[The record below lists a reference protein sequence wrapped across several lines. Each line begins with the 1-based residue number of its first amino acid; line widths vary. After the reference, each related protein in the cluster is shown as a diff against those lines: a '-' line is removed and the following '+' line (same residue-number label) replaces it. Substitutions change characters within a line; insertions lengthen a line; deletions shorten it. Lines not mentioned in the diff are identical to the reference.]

1 MDGKRHVRLDVSG
14 TEIATESAELAG
26 PRLPA
31 EKLIAPGDPETAL
44 SLQESAGVGSR
55 GVGSNAGRANTDGV
69 GSRSS
74 HDIGSPTNLDMPLN
88 LRGVESRISS
98 ELLPQPSAL
107 PSELHGRHGGRRK
120 DSLSSDVICWS
131 NPLSSRGSI
140 GSLNVLPSVDEARP
154 PKCRE
159 RVDTALNQS
168 IAWAGIVGLLTVWA
182 LYADDLNRLLL
193 PKEADL
199 PFSILNWIILGIF
212 VAEFA
217 LCATVEK
224 GYVFSLQGFMDMLAV
239 ASLVPFED
247 ILRGISEAAGDISVA
262 RVARATRALRI
273 LRATRATLMALKS
286 QKQFRNVNQRRVG
299 ASDEKASVL
308 EETLVSRTNLGMLL
322 GVLVL
327 LVGTSFME
335 YTEMDRTARSG
346 LEMLDQTYYNFH
358 IAGIGA
364 NNGTGEASHWELLL
378 NTYIKEVESGTD
390 VREIVLL
397 IVGGQAFVDD
407 ADERD
412 LLRAD
417 ELVDYEATTG
427 TLVEVSLKRMRQ
439 TEAAYSIAL
448 TTFTVLVILA
458 WTTKFSRD
466 HKQLVLDPVHR
477 MIQLLRTMSKDP
489 RLAIRN
495 SEDRM
500 RQSDRE
506 HAVTEMEA
514 IEMCINRFGQLVKVG
529 FGEAGLDVISKNMSL
544 DGGRF
549 DPMIPGTII
558 LGIFGFCDIRNFT
571 DCCEVLQ
578 AETMLFTNRIA
589 NIVHELVE
597 ESGGHVNKNIGDA
610 FLSVWKLRLVED
622 EQENTGAA
630 SYPASRAP
638 SKGSSSNKLGSA
650 QAQASGGIAMVP
662 GLSKPNSFRYRHH
675 LTDAEGVIDHS
686 LRTFI
691 KMQAVMARSRSMQ
704 RLTDDPRLKR
714 KLGNDFTVRMGY
726 GLHLGWAVEG
736 AVGSK
741 HKVDATYLSPNV
753 NMASRLEAATK
764 QYSVNILMSHTV
776 YEGMSEELQSECREI
791 DRVTVKGSDQPIGLY
806 VHLPTEAPKLLQ
818 EELVEFQRIWAEAFH
833 LYVSGADWSRAL
845 KLIAE
850 CKEILPHDGP
860 SDVIRGVIEKYSAKT
875 GDVPAD
881 WPGFHALTDK

>member
-1 MDGKRHVRLDVSG
+1 
-14 TEIATESAELAG
+14 
-26 PRLPA
+26 
-31 EKLIAPGDPETAL
+31 
-44 SLQESAGVGSR
+44 
-55 GVGSNAGRANTDGV
+55 
-69 GSRSS
+69 
-74 HDIGSPTNLDMPLN
+74 
-88 LRGVESRISS
+88 
-98 ELLPQPSAL
+98 
-107 PSELHGRHGGRRK
+107 
-120 DSLSSDVICWS
+120 
-131 NPLSSRGSI
+131 
-140 GSLNVLPSVDEARP
+140 
-154 PKCRE
+154 
-159 RVDTALNQS
+159 
-168 IAWAGIVGLLTVWA
+168 
-182 LYADDLNRLLL
+182 
-193 PKEADL
+193 
-199 PFSILNWIILGIF
+199 
-212 VAEFA
+212 
-217 LCATVEK
+217 
-224 GYVFSLQGFMDMLAV
+224 
-239 ASLVPFED
+239 
-247 ILRGISEAAGDISVA
+247 
-262 RVARATRALRI
+262 
-273 LRATRATLMALKS
+273 
-286 QKQFRNVNQRRVG
+286 
-299 ASDEKASVL
+299 
-308 EETLVSRTNLGMLL
+308 
-322 GVLVL
+322 VL

-335 YTEMDRTARSG
+335 YSETDRTSQSG
-346 LEMLDQTYYNFH
+346 LEMLHLTYSSLRVADIDSNNDQDSS
-358 IAGIGA
+358 ILS
-364 NNGTGEASHWELLL
+364 EWVSLV

-390 VREIVLL
+390 VRDVVLL
-397 IVGGQAFVDD
+397 LVGGQVFVDEE
-407 ADERD
+407 DERD

-417 ELVDYEATTG
+417 ELVDFEAATG
-427 TLVEVSLKRMRQ
+427 TMVEVSLKSMRQ
-439 TEAAYSIAL
+439 TEAAFSIAL

-500 RQSDRE
+500 RQSDKE
-506 HAVTEMEA
+506 QVVTEMEA
-514 IEMCINRFGQLVKVG
+514 IEVCINRFGQLVKVG
-529 FGEAGLDVISKNMSL
+529 FGEAGLDVISKNLTL

-558 LGIFGFCDIRNFT
+558 WGIFGFCDIRNFT

-610 FLSVWKLRLVED
+610 FLSVWKLRIEED
-622 EQENTGAA
+622 EQENLAA
-630 SYPASRAP
+630 ASRAP
-638 SKGSSSNKLGSA
+638 SKGSGSNKLGAS
-650 QAQASGGIAMVP
+650 QASGGLAMVP
-662 GLSKPNSFRYRHH
+662 GLSKPNQFRYRHH
-675 LTDAEGVIDHS
+675 LTHDEGVIDQS

-691 KMQAVMARSRSMQ
+691 KMKAVMERSRSMQ

-776 YEGMSEELQSECREI
+776 YEGMSAELQGECREI

-806 VHLPTEAPKLLQ
+806 VHLPTEAPKLR
-818 EELVEFQRIWAEAFH
+818 EEEMVEFQRLWDEAFH
-833 LYVSGADWSRAL
+833 LYVSGTDWSRAL
-845 KLIAE
+845 ELIAE

-860 SDVIRGVIEKYSAKT
+860 SDVIRGVIEKHSAKT